1 MIVTS
6 QLLTTFLV
14 NSIWQVPLVA
24 AIAALCSRLMRRT
37 PSAYRHVVWVAALGM
52 CLGLP
57 LVSLWSLV
65 DAPSSLSRTS
75 SQIKADDSG
84 GLGAQT
90 ELAHKR
96 FSFLSPKHNRP
107 VSFRPI
113 ITWVLVGCYAGFLVF
128 RAARVGWSLRSS
140 LKFRDA
146 CDSRNLPAPL
156 FAIAHRYA
164 QAYRLQDI
172 AIRCSPEGALGPVT
186 LSFPQPTLILPERF
200 FTQVSESDFSSALC
214 HELAHVQRHD
224 FLLNLLYELVSLP
237 VSFHPAVV
245 WIKNHIALTRELAC
259 DEAAAAKLA
268 TPSGYARSLLNI
280 SQSLNAGTSKAQPN
294 WALGLFDTNTLE
306 ERIMNLLAAR
316 NRISRKWA
324 IALGAVASS
333 LLMGTSMGISAFS
346 LQVAQ
351 PGKTSGNLQQF
362 VGTWTATHEGTRFL
376 VLELHA
382 EKGKLAGGIKT
393 CSFNMD
399 MQGGTDAIEITNER
413 LTESLPIRNAAISGS
428 SLSFDWKD
436 PDGDEDHLKLEVTGA
451 YTGRVHW
458 VGLPDGLKVAPIPV
472 RKDGAKGKVN
482 EHP

>member
-14 NSIWQVPLVA
+14 NSIWQAPLIA
-24 AIAALCSRLMRRT
+24 TIAALCSRVMRRT
-37 PSAYRHVVWVAALGM
+37 PSVYRHAMWVAALGL

-57 LVSLWSLV
+57 LISLWSSV
-65 DAPSSLSRTS
+65 DEPSSLSRTS
-75 SQIKADDSG
+75 FQVKADDG
-84 GLGAQT
+84 GLGGQS
-90 ELAHKR
+90 ELAHKP

-107 VSFRPI
+107 LSFTPF
-113 ITWVLVGCYAGFLVF
+113 ITWLLIGCYVGFLVF
-128 RAARVGWSLRSS
+128 RAARIGWSLRRS

-146 CDSRNLPAPL
+146 CDLRSLPTPL
-156 FAIAHRYA
+156 FEIAHRYT

-172 AIRCSPEGALGPVT
+172 AIRCSPEGTLGPVT

-200 FTQVSESDFSSALC
+200 FTQVSEADFSSALC

-224 FLLNLLYELVSLP
+224 FLLNLLYELLSVP
-237 VSFHPAVV
+237 VSFHPAVI

-280 SQSLNAGTSKAQPN
+280 SQSLDTGTSQAQPN
-294 WALGLFDTNTLE
+294 WALGLFDTNILE
-306 ERIMNLLAAR
+306 QRIMNLLATR
-316 NRISRKWA
+316 NRIGRKWG

-333 LLMGTSMGISAFS
+333 LLMGASMGISAFS

-351 PGKTSGNLQQF
+351 PGKASGDLQKF
-362 VGTWTATHEGTRFL
+362 VGIWTATHEGTRFL
-376 VLELHA
+376 VLELHV
-382 EKGKLAGGIKT
+382 EKNKLAGGIKT

-399 MQGGTDAIEITNER
+399 MQGGTEDITITNKT
-413 LTESLPIRNAAISGS
+413 LTESFPIRNAAISGN

-451 YTGRVHW
+451 DTGRLHW
-458 VGLPDGLKVAPIPV
+458 VGLPDGLKVAPIPIT
-472 RKDGAKGKVN
+472 KDGAKAKLN

>member
-14 NSIWQVPLVA
+14 NSIWQVPLIA

-37 PSAYRHVVWVAALGM
+37 PSAYRHVIWVAALGL

-57 LVSLWSLV
+57 LISLWSSV
-65 DAPSSLSRTS
+65 DEPSSLSRTLF
-75 SQIKADDSG
+75 QIKADDG
-84 GLGAQT
+84 GLGAQS
-90 ELAHKR
+90 ELAHKP

-107 VSFRPI
+107 LSFTPF
-113 ITWVLVGCYAGFLVF
+113 ITWVLIGCYAGFLVF
-128 RAARVGWSLRSS
+128 WAARIGWSLRRS

-146 CDSRNLPAPL
+146 CDFRSLPTPL
-156 FAIAHRYA
+156 FEIAHRYT
-164 QAYRLQDI
+164 QAYRLQNI
-172 AIRCSPEGALGPVT
+172 AIRCSPEGALWTGN
-186 LSFPQPTLILPERF
+186 SFFPSAHAHPPREVFYSSIRGRLFFGSVPRACPRPETRF
-200 FTQVSESDFSSALC
+200 PAQFTVRTALGSSL
-214 HELAHVQRHD
+214 
-224 FLLNLLYELVSLP
+224 
-237 VSFHPAVV
+237 FHPAVI

-280 SQSLNAGTSKAQPN
+280 SQSLDTGTSQAQPN
-294 WALGLFDTNTLE
+294 WALGLFDTNILE
-306 ERIMNLLAAR
+306 QRIMNLLAAR
-316 NRISRKWA
+316 NRIGRKSG

-333 LLMGTSMGISAFS
+333 LLMGASMGISAFS

-351 PGKTSGNLQQF
+351 PGKASGDLQKF
-362 VGTWTATHEGTRFL
+362 VGIWTATHEGTRFL
-376 VLELHA
+376 VLELHV
-382 EKGKLAGGIKT
+382 EKSKLAGGIKT

-399 MQGGTDAIEITNER
+399 MQGGTEDITITNKT
-413 LTESLPIRNAAISGS
+413 LTESFPIRNAAISGN

-436 PDGDEDHLKLEVTGA
+436 PDGDEDHLKLEITGA
-451 YTGRVHW
+451 DTGRLHW

-472 RKDGAKGKVN
+472 TKDGAKAKLN